1 MRIKRYSDEDRQA
14 LVNKYRMEGNPPLT
28 VFAKAN
34 GVSYITLKRF
44 IEEAEGTGTDVAPI
58 PQPKRVERSGS
69 LREQFRSQLLPDNEK
84 ELYIRWL
91 EDRVKYL
98 EGELAQFTDRQD
110 DH

>member
-1 MRIKRYSDEDRQA
+1 MRIKRYSDEERQA
-14 LVNKYRMEGNPPLT
+14 LVAKYRMEGNPPLT
-28 VFAKAN
+28 VFAKENRIAY
-34 GVSYITLKRF
+34 VTLKRF
-44 IEEAEGTGTDVAPI
+44 IDEVESTGTDVAPI

-98 EGELAQFTDRQD
+98 EGELAQFTDRSD